1 MSAKEGLYATI
12 SLGQPGNIVLLTGIE
27 LSWSQDNKRFYP
39 MGSLIPA
46 SILRGCLSWEG
57 SYKRAFTNMGSMG
70 MGTFNL
76 GTTVMIGTVFPRAST
91 SPLIAGTI
99 VFSGGNLSGMSAESV
114 NAVEETEK
122 FIMYNVTMTD

>member
-27 LSWSQDNKRFYP
+27 LSWSQDAKRFYP

-46 SILRGCLSWEG
+46 SVLRGVISWEG

-70 MGTFNL
+70 MGTFAL
-76 GTTVMIGTVFPRAST
+76 GTAIMVGTIFPRAST
-91 SPLIAGTI
+91 APLISGT
-99 VFSGGNLSGMSAESV
+99 FALTGGNLSGMSAESI
-114 NAVEETEK
+114 NAVEETEN
-122 FIMYNVTMTD
+122 FILYNVTMTD